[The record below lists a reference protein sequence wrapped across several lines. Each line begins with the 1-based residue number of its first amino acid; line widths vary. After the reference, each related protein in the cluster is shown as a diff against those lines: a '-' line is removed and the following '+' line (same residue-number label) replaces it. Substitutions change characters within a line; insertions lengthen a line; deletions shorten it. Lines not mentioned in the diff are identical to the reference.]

1 MEEKLNTLLVQGI
14 QNEEGKS
21 RELPADRW
29 NELAEAKDSKEK
41 KKYLYSL
48 KHKFAQILLAPLH
61 LWKVGWSFRHP
72 KKNIFWNFTAKQ
84 PCILQNNW
92 NSWRVV
98 YKMEKKN
105 NQNARLH
112 VASSKFSEGQDPNAK
127 IKAIALTLSW
137 AWPLDS
143 LNNVL
148 FCFFQKCFIS
158 IYIGRWISKL

>member
-1 MEEKLNTLLVQGI
+1 MKRGSQENFQQTDETNLWRPRT
-14 QNEEGKS
+14 
-21 RELPADRW
+21 RRR
-29 NELAEAKDSKEK
+29 K

-48 KHKFAQILLAPLH
+48 KHKFAQILLAPYTYGKL
-61 LWKVGWSFRHP
+61 VGVFVIQ
-72 KKNIFWNFTAKQ
+72 KKTFSGTSQQNSPAFSK
-84 PCILQNNW
+84 NNW
-92 NSWRVV
+92 SSWRV
-98 YKMEKKN
+98 KKN